1 MKYVF
6 ILFLIFV
13 GVMSR
18 IYPYAPNFTPMLSI
32 ALLSGFYSK
41 NKFFVLLPILI
52 MLISD
57 IMIGNHT
64 VVPWVY
70 SSFILIFALGYLIK
84 KSSYSNIFIFSIL
97 SSVIFFVIS
106 NLGVWFTGGYSYSF
120 NGLIACYTA
129 AIPFFKNTL
138 ISTVLYSSVIHS
150 VVSVVS
156 LYDKQLRVDQ

>member
-1 MKYVF
+1 MKYVL

-41 NKFFVLLPILI
+41 NKFFVLLPIFI

-57 IMIGNHT
+57 IMIGNHAI
-64 VVPWVY
+64 VPWVY

-156 LYDKQLRVDQ
+156 LYDKQLRVNQ

>member
-1 MKYVF
+1 MKYVL

-41 NKFFVLLPILI
+41 NKFFVLLPIFI

-57 IMIGNHT
+57 IMIGNHAI
-64 VVPWVY
+64 VPWVY

-106 NLGVWFTGGYSYSF
+106 NLGVWFTGGYSYTF

>member
-1 MKYVF
+1 MKYVL

-32 ALLSGFYSK
+32 ALLSGLYSK
-41 NKFFVLLPILI
+41 NRFFVLLPILI
-52 MLISD
+52 MLMSD
-57 IMIGNHT
+57 IMIGNHAI
-64 VVPWVY
+64 VPWIY

-84 KSSYSNIFIFSIL
+84 KSSYSYIFIFSIL

-138 ISTVLYSSVIHS
+138 ISTVLYSTVIHS

-156 LYDKQLRVDQ
+156 LYDKQLRVNQ

>member
-1 MKYVF
+1 MKYVL

-41 NKFFVLLPILI
+41 NKFFVLLPIFI

-57 IMIGNHT
+57 IMIGNHAI
-64 VVPWVY
+64 VPWVY

-138 ISTVLYSSVIHS
+138 ISTVLYSAVIHS

-156 LYDKQLRVDQ
+156 LYDKQLRVNQ

>member
-1 MKYVF
+1 MKYVL

-41 NKFFVLLPILI
+41 NKFFVLLPIFI

-57 IMIGNHT
+57 IMIGNHAI
-64 VVPWVY
+64 VPWVY

>member
-1 MKYVF
+1 MKYVL

-32 ALLSGFYSK
+32 ALLSGLYSK
-41 NKFFVLLPILI
+41 NRFFVLLPILI

-57 IMIGNHT
+57 IMIGNHAI
-64 VVPWVY
+64 VPWVY
-70 SSFILIFALGYLIK
+70 SSFILIFALGYLVK
-84 KSSYSNIFIFSIL
+84 KSSYSYIFIFSIL
-97 SSVIFFVIS
+97 SSIIFFVIS

-138 ISTVLYSSVIHS
+138 VSTILYSSVIHS

-156 LYDKQLRVDQ
+156 SYDKQLRVNQ

>member
-1 MKYVF
+1 MKYVLM
-6 ILFLIFV
+6 LFLIFI

-52 MLISD
+52 MLMSD
-57 IMIGNHT
+57 IMIGNHAI
-64 VVPWVY
+64 VPWVY

-84 KSSYSNIFIFSIL
+84 KSSYSYIFIFSIL

-138 ISTVLYSSVIHS
+138 ISTVLYSTVIHS

-156 LYDKQLRVDQ
+156 LYDKQLRVNQ

>member
-1 MKYVF
+1 MRYML
-6 ILFLIFV
+6 ILFLIFI

-41 NKFFVLLPILI
+41 NRFFVLLPILI
-52 MLISD
+52 MLMSD
-57 IMIGNHT
+57 IMLGNHAI
-64 VVPWVY
+64 VPWVY
-70 SSFILIFALGYLIK
+70 SSFILIFALGYFIK
-84 KSSYSNIFIFSIL
+84 KSSYSYILIFSIF
-97 SSVIFFVIS
+97 SSVIFFIIS

-138 ISTVLYSSVIHS
+138 ISTILYSSLIHA

-156 LYDKQLRVDQ
+156 SYDKQLRVNQ

>member
-1 MKYVF
+1 MKYVL

-32 ALLSGFYSK
+32 ALLSGLYSK
-41 NKFFVLLPILI
+41 NRFFVLLPILI
-52 MLISD
+52 MLMSD
-57 IMIGNHT
+57 IMIGNHAI
-64 VVPWVY
+64 VPWVY

-84 KSSYSNIFIFSIL
+84 KSSYSYIFIFSIL

-156 LYDKQLRVDQ
+156 LYDKQLRVNQ

>member
-1 MKYVF
+1 MKYAL

-32 ALLSGFYSK
+32 ALLSGLYSK
-41 NKFFVLLPILI
+41 NRFFVLLPILI

-57 IMIGNHT
+57 IMIGNHAI
-64 VVPWVY
+64 VPWVY
-70 SSFILIFALGYLIK
+70 SSFILIFAFGYFVK
-84 KSSYSNIFIFSIL
+84 KSSYSSIFICSIF
-97 SSVIFFVIS
+97 SSVIFFIIS

-138 ISTVLYSSVIHS
+138 ISTILYSSLIHA
-150 VVSVVS
+150 VVNVVFS
-156 LYDKQLRVDQ
+156 YDKQLRVNQ

>member
-1 MKYVF
+1 MKYVL

-41 NKFFVLLPILI
+41 NKFFVLLPIFI

-57 IMIGNHT
+57 IMIGNHAI
-64 VVPWVY
+64 VPWVY

-84 KSSYSNIFIFSIL
+84 KSSYSYIFIFSIL
-97 SSVIFFVIS
+97 SSVIFFIIS

-138 ISTVLYSSVIHS
+138 ISTILYSSLIHA

-156 LYDKQLRVDQ
+156 SYDKQLRVNQ

>member
-1 MKYVF
+1 MKYAL

-32 ALLSGFYSK
+32 ALLSGLYSK
-41 NKFFVLLPILI
+41 NRFFVLLPILI

-57 IMIGNHT
+57 IMIGNHAI
-64 VVPWVY
+64 VPWVY
-70 SSFILIFALGYLIK
+70 SSFILIFAFGYFIK
-84 KSSYSNIFIFSIL
+84 KSSYSYIFIFSIL
-97 SSVIFFVIS
+97 SSVIFFIIS

-138 ISTVLYSSVIHS
+138 VSTILYSSVIHS

-156 LYDKQLRVDQ
+156 SYDKQLRVNQ

>member
-1 MKYVF
+1 MKYVL

-32 ALLSGFYSK
+32 ALLSGLYSK
-41 NKFFVLLPILI
+41 NRFFVLLPILI
-52 MLISD
+52 MLMSD
-57 IMIGNHT
+57 IMIGNHAI
-64 VVPWVY
+64 VPWVY

-84 KSSYSNIFIFSIL
+84 KSSYSYIFIFSIL

-138 ISTVLYSSVIHS
+138 ISTVLYSTVIHS

-156 LYDKQLRVDQ
+156 LYDKQLRVNQ

>member
-1 MKYVF
+1 MKYVL
-6 ILFLIFV
+6 ILFLIFI

-41 NKFFVLLPILI
+41 NRFFVLLPILI
-52 MLISD
+52 MLMSD
-57 IMIGNHT
+57 IMLGNHAI
-64 VVPWVY
+64 VPWVY
-70 SSFILIFALGYLIK
+70 SSFILIFALGYFIK
-84 KSSYSNIFIFSIL
+84 KSSYSYILIFSIF
-97 SSVIFFVIS
+97 SSVIFFIIS

-138 ISTVLYSSVIHS
+138 ISTILYSSLIHA

-156 LYDKQLRVDQ
+156 SYDKQLRVNQ

>member
-1 MKYVF
+1 MKYAL

-32 ALLSGFYSK
+32 ALLSGLYSK
-41 NKFFVLLPILI
+41 NRFFVLLPILI

-57 IMIGNHT
+57 IMIGNHAI
-64 VVPWVY
+64 VPWVY
-70 SSFILIFALGYLIK
+70 SSFILIFALGYFIK
-84 KSSYSNIFIFSIL
+84 KSSYSYILIFSIF
-97 SSVIFFVIS
+97 SSVIFFIIS

-138 ISTVLYSSVIHS
+138 ISTILYSSVIHS

-156 LYDKQLRVDQ
+156 SYDKQLRVNQ